1 MGSNPYSYTVT
12 LDTPIPA
19 VISLPEINWSGNL
32 VNLFNGI
39 PSSSYNSVVYPV
51 EKAAF
56 AAHGYDLTSV
66 TDSHWINDNGKLA
79 FTFNTVVDPVSDQ
92 EAAVIIAAEAGALV
106 AALME
111 LMMGGIWGLVV
122 GYLAG
127 MATFNFIYVNVFGN
141 GPIGTGTPTSTSTST
156 TSTSST
162 STSTQTPTGGSAGS
176 SCTATSQCAQG
187 LVCQNGTCTQC
198 NGIIVGS
205 TCVPTW
211 ALIAGV
217 GIIALTGVA
226 IAMAKK

>member
-1 MGSNPYSYTVT
+1 MGSNPYKYTAT

-32 VNLFNGI
+32 VSLMNGI
-39 PSSSYNSVVYPV
+39 PSSAYNDVVYPI

-56 AAHGYDLTSV
+56 AANGADLESV
-66 TDSHWINDNGKLA
+66 TNSHWINDNGKLA
-79 FTFNTVVDPVSDQ
+79 FTFDMVIDPLSAWESASIIAGTVGVLVAAVVSLATSWSTWIALVIGAV
-92 EAAVIIAAEAGALV
+92 AAVIAWEFV
-106 AALME
+106 TTY
-111 LMMGGIWGLVV
+111 VV
-122 GYLAG
+122 
-127 MATFNFIYVNVFGN
+127 NN
-141 GPIGTGTPTSTSTST
+141 GPEFPGGNNNNNNNKNNTNG
-156 TSTSST
+156 
-162 STSTQTPTGGSAGS
+162 GGSPAGS
-176 SCTATSQCAQG
+176 SCSSTSQCAQG

-217 GIIALTGVA
+217 GVVALTGVA